1 MDNYTSDKN
10 QNILYFNKIKSK
22 ITLNSTID
30 EIDNGVIAPYKN
42 DDFNTGGVFNNKNV
56 FLDQSKYIGDWFQR
70 GGDYDL
76 SKERIDYI
84 DENVVYLGFFINH
97 WGHFFIDVIGRM
109 WLVQHKE
116 YQNFKFAFIAENNN
130 PINENYYQ
138 FFDLI
143 GLSRNQIIWVD
154 HPMRFKKVFI
164 PSLGK
169 DKDWNISQEYYNFF
183 SYINDESY
191 KKKGNKYRNECIYLS
206 RQSFSDA
213 VKKER
218 GEAQIEDEFKKNGYM
233 VLYPEKMS
241 LYEQIDI
248 FQNAREIVC
257 INGTIPLNCI
267 FIGKGVKLVVLNKTS
282 LIHNNL
288 IMISSIMNVRPVYID
303 VYKEPIPHHP
313 RYLGEGPFWIEFNVN
328 LKKYFKDSHLKIY
341 PLSKKNQGNYL
352 WYILTYIKY
361 RYLVIMYENLKKV
374 LKH

>member
-1 MDNYTSDKN
+1 
-10 QNILYFNKIKSK
+10 
-22 ITLNSTID
+22 
-30 EIDNGVIAPYKN
+30 
-42 DDFNTGGVFNNKNV
+42 
-56 FLDQSKYIGDWFQR
+56 
-70 GGDYDL
+70 
-76 SKERIDYI
+76 
-84 DENVVYLGFFINH
+84 
-97 WGHFFIDVIGRM
+97 
-109 WLVQHKE
+109 
-116 YQNFKFAFIAENNN
+116 
-130 PINENYYQ
+130 
-138 FFDLI
+138 
-143 GLSRNQIIWVD
+143 
-154 HPMRFKKVFI
+154 
-164 PSLGK
+164 
-169 DKDWNISQEYYNFF
+169 
-183 SYINDESY
+183 
-191 KKKGNKYRNECIYLS
+191 
-206 RQSFSDA
+206 
-213 VKKER
+213 
-218 GEAQIEDEFKKNGYM
+218 M

-328 LKKYFKDSHLKIY
+328 LKKYFKDSHLKIC